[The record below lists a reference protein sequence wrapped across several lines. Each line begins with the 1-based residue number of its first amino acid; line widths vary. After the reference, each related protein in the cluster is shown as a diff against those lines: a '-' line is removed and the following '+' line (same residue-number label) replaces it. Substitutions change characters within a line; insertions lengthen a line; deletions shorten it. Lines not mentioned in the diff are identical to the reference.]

1 GPKKTSVS
9 ASPSGAMVE
18 GSSVTLTCNSKAS
31 PPVDTY
37 TWFKNGAKISQSGS
51 WQNFYITNITS
62 EDSGQYYCVATSG
75 HGTGTSGLYTVN
87 VLYSPKNISVS
98 VSPSGDIVEGSS
110 VTLACN
116 SKANPPVD
124 IYTWFKKNGT
134 ELSLRGTAQNYIIID
149 IRPLDSGEYYC
160 EAKNKYGTANSTA
173 VSVNVVYKSKPL
185 LGLFVI
191 GPLVVIQILAFIIY
205 IKRKTSRTPEAEN
218 GGTSVSQNH
227 RDCVLIAE
235 RSIDN
240 NQKVLEAARVGPGYE
255 NQLKDLMNAEIS
267 PYLQKFDGNL
277 KDTLSKFLH
286 TIP

>member
-1 GPKKTSVS
+1 MFLQSIACEILLIQLKFSLSDGPKKTSVS

-37 TWFKNGAKISQSGS
+37 TCSGCGCTPNMLLLMLCPNVAVIQCCNCKKSSVAKKFKLKYSLSDSPKNTSVSVSPSGNIVEGNSVTLTCNSKANPPVDTYIWFKRNGAEISQRGS
-51 WQNFYITNITS
+51 RKGYYITNITS
-62 EDSGQYYCVATSG
+62 EDSGQYYCVATNG
-75 HGTGTSGLYTVN
+75 QGTGTSTLYTVN
-87 VLYSPKNISVS
+87 VQYSPKNISVS

-173 VSVNVVYKSKPL
+173 VSVNVVCK
-185 LGLFVI
+185 
-191 GPLVVIQILAFIIY
+191 
-205 IKRKTSRTPEAEN
+205 
-218 GGTSVSQNH
+218 
-227 RDCVLIAE
+227 
-235 RSIDN
+235 
-240 NQKVLEAARVGPGYE
+240 
-255 NQLKDLMNAEIS
+255 
-267 PYLQKFDGNL
+267 
-277 KDTLSKFLH
+277 
-286 TIP
+286 